1 MTHHRITISSAA
13 LLAAAVAHA
22 ASSQPQYSIVD
33 LTELANDIG
42 VIQCEGRSVN
52 AAGQVVGF
60 ESVSLAIERAILWD
74 SDGTAQ
80 FLGVLPKDNSTIAA
94 DIADDGTVYGLSEF
108 VELVKCGNL
117 IKIFE
122 TQKAT
127 MWQDG
132 TPIDINGLV
141 IGGDTSFDL
150 NLVRD
155 HNDAGKLVGFGRD
168 PKGPPPT
175 PRGFLLEDGIV
186 INLGIL
192 DSPMA
197 INNLDKIVGF
207 ASPGNDKAYLWVD
220 GELTNLHDHPSITGV
235 TSLALG
241 ISDDG
246 IIAGVIQ
253 FDIANPDEAGLWID
267 GEPIRLVPEIN
278 RPQGAA
284 TAINSHNQVVGWFN
298 DLDNLQEGFRAFI
311 WEDGERIELLDM
323 IPPDEGWDTLFPFD
337 INDQGQIVGGGIRN
351 GQIGHGFLMTPVR
364 VFDETPPDDFSAFRG
379 FYVSGDLDS
388 LPASD
393 DDKLCYNPGIVLNPA
408 EAPVTLDFF
417 GTLPNDSP
425 STLDVTIESSANTVG
440 LELTISF
447 WNYNTNSWDVVG
459 TATQSL
465 NADTVRTFP
474 GTPADHVELG
484 TGAVRTRYEVRV
496 VSFIFLFPWLDC
508 VDHVFW
514 TTSN

>member
-1 MTHHRITISSAA
+1 MMTTQHRLTISSAA
-13 LLAAAVAHA
+13 LLAAAVTHA
-22 ASSQPQYSIVD
+22 AFGQPQYTIVD

-60 ESVSLAIERAILWD
+60 EGVSLAIERAILWD
-74 SDGTAQ
+74 ADGTAQ
-80 FLGVLPKDNSTIAA
+80 FLEVLPKDNSTIAA

-108 VELVKCGNL
+108 VELIPCGKL

-132 TPIDINGLV
+132 TPIDISGLV
-141 IGGDTSFDL
+141 KGGDTSFDL
-150 NLVRD
+150 NFVRD

-168 PKGPPPT
+168 PKGPPFT

-192 DSPMA
+192 DRPMA
-197 INNLDKIVGF
+197 INNLDQIVGF
-207 ASPGNDKAYLWVD
+207 ARPGNDKAYLWVD

-246 IIAGVIQ
+246 IITGVIQ

-267 GEPIRLVPEIN
+267 GEPIRLVPDID

-284 TAINSHNQVVGWFN
+284 TAINSHNQVVGFFN
-298 DLDNLQEGFRAFI
+298 DLDNLQEGFLGFI
-311 WEDGERIELLDM
+311 WEDGERIELLDL

-337 INDQGQIVGGGIRN
+337 INDQGQIVGGGVRF
-351 GQIGHGFLMTPVR
+351 GQSGHGFLMTPLNQCPWDLDGDFSVGIL
-364 VFDETPPDDFSAFRG
+364 DLLALLAAWGTDPDGPPDFN
-379 FYVSGDLDS
+379 GDGTVDILD
-388 LPASD
+388 L
-393 DDKLCYNPGIVLNPA
+393 L
-408 EAPVTLDFF
+408 TL
-417 GTLPNDSP
+417 L
-425 STLDVTIESSANTVG
+425 ANWG
-440 LELTISF
+440 PC
-447 WNYNTNSWDVVG
+447 G
-459 TATQSL
+459 
-465 NADTVRTFP
+465 
-474 GTPADHVELG
+474 
-484 TGAVRTRYEVRV
+484 
-496 VSFIFLFPWLDC
+496 
-508 VDHVFW
+508 
-514 TTSN
+514 